1 MNRQI
6 IWRRF
11 ALAFAVV
18 MLLAAAFTATHFTS
32 PSQITSVIDHGR
44 IASGCPSIDA
54 HCFGTR
60 L

>member
-1 MNRQI
+1 MKKHTVL
-6 IWRRF
+6 RRF
-11 ALAFAVV
+11 ALGFAVV
-18 MLLAAAFTATHFTS
+18 MLLVAAFAATHFSS